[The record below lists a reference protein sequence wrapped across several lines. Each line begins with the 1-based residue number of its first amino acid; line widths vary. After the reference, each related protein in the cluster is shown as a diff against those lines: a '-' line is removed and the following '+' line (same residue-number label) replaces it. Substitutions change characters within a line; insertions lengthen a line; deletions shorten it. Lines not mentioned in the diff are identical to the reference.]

1 MGIQNGYT
9 PFSKP
14 RGEANLDKIT
24 NRDLVINLRPARGY
38 VGGRVVPSYVVYTW
52 AETYNIL
59 RIYGAR
65 AGLMFAY

>member
-14 RGEANLDKIT
+14 QGEANLDKIT
-24 NRDLVINLRPARGY
+24 NRDLVINLRQGRGY
-38 VGGRVVPSYVVYTW
+38 IGGRIVPSYTIYTW